1 MDRDKRRRPRR
12 DAAPTGLLRMTGKAP
27 AWITLLAVA
36 SLASAGA
43 TVALPAVIGK
53 SVDVILAAGDGR
65 TGAGA
70 LWTWVARCAALTV
83 VIACGDAFVQLGTGT
98 ITGNCTGWLRR
109 ELVRHILACGPRMTG
124 RFAPGDAVSRLIGGT
139 VDAAGAP
146 CGTVLAFTSAVP
158 ALGGVAALGLISPW
172 LAIAFAAGMP
182 VVAFALRSFLRDTS
196 DVVLR
201 YQQEQGSII
210 AHLVATMTGARTIA
224 AAGTREQEIARV
236 LRPLPDLREHG
247 RRTWQVQ
254 GRIAAQSGLLVPALQ
269 VMVIAVGGL
278 ELSRGRI
285 SPGELLAASQ
295 YAALGAGIGAA
306 TSQFSQI
313 ARGRAGSARI
323 AGLFGV
329 PAPGQGDLPLPDGQ
343 GKVEFRG
350 VTVRPS
356 GTPPAGGVATID
368 GLDLVIPAGA
378 DVAVVGLTGAGK
390 STLAALAGRL
400 ADPDR
405 GEVLLDGVP
414 LPRLAAPQLR
424 TAVSYAFERPA
435 PLGDTVRDTIAFGLD
450 GRLRDEEIDSAARAA
465 RAEPFVRRLP
475 ARYLTPLASAPLSG
489 GEHQR
494 LGLARALAHAAGA
507 RVLVLDDAT
516 SSLDTVTAMEVSRA
530 IAESHGDRTKII
542 VTHRVATAAGADLVA
557 WLEAGRLR
565 GLAPHEELWGN
576 PGYRA
581 VFRGPG

>member
-1 MDRDKRRRPRR
+1 
-12 DAAPTGLLRMTGKAP
+12 MTGKAP

-43 TVALPAVIGK
+43 TIALPAVIGK

-109 ELVRHILACGPRMTG
+109 ELLRHILACGPRMTG

-139 VDAAGAP
+139 VDAAGTP
-146 CGTVLAFTSAVP
+146 CGTVLAFTAAVP

-172 LAIAFAAGMP
+172 LAVAFTAGMP

-196 DVVLR
+196 DVVLH

-210 AHLVATMTGARTIA
+210 AHLAATMTGARTIA

-236 LRPLPDLREHG
+236 LRPLPNLREYG
-247 RRTWQVQ
+247 RQTWQVQ

-278 ELSRGRI
+278 ELASGRI

-313 ARGRAGSARI
+313 ARGRAGSARVG
-323 AGLFGV
+323 GLFGV
-329 PAPGQGDLPLPDGQ
+329 PAPRQGNLPLPDGQGPDDQ

-350 VTVRPS
+350 VTVRAS
-356 GTPPAGGVATID
+356 GPPPAGGPVTID
-368 GLDLVIPAGA
+368 DLDLVIPAGV

-400 ADPDR
+400 TDPDR

-414 LPRLAAPQLR
+414 LPRLAASQLR

-450 GRLRDEEIDSAARAA
+450 GGLRDEEIDAAARAA

-494 LGLARALAHAAGA
+494 LGLARALAHATSA

-565 GLAPHEELWGN
+565 GFAPHEELWGD
-576 PGYRA
+576 PRYRA
-581 VFRGPG
+581 VFGGPG